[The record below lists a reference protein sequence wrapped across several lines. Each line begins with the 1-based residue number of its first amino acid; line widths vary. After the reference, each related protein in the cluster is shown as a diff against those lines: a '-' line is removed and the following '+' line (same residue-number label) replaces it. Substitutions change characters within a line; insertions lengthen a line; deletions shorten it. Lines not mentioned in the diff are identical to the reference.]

1 MICKLKS
8 KNSESKGKEPNDRR
22 VVKNHNYASNDH
34 INNIYK
40 IYAPYIKQSPVK
52 YNKYSIDKN
61 KDSGSSNIYLK
72 NLEKYYDYYN
82 VYKPKKNIIEI
93 GKSVVPN
100 RRLSPLKKG
109 AINQR

>member
-1 MICKLKS
+1 MKGSSDK
-8 KNSESKGKEPNDRR
+8 KNA
-22 VVKNHNYASNDH
+22 KNYNYGSGDH
-34 INNIYK
+34 ITNIYK

-52 YNKYSIDKN
+52 YNKYNIDK
-61 KDSGSSNIYLK
+61 KDAGSNIYLK

-100 RRLSPLKKG
+100 HRLSPLKKNG
-109 AINQR
+109 ANQR